1 MIARFVTAWS
11 FLTVVPLGGGATRRE
26 ERDFAQSLVAFPVV
40 GLVLGIAVAGLYT
53 ISAWVFPLPLAVVLS
68 VLGLVCLTGGLHLDG
83 VADTADAL
91 GARTREDALRI
102 MKGSTIGTFGA
113 LALVSVLG
121 LKIAGLLSL
130 PAGAHVP
137 ALIAMPV
144 VGRWVQT
151 ELVVGWPY
159 AREVGTAKVF
169 IQSAGVWQ
177 YLIAT
182 SMALPIVAV
191 VFGWAGLIAT
201 AVVGGVVA
209 LYGWLVA
216 RWLGGVTGDTI
227 GAAGEGAEVVA
238 LLTWAALFHA
248 SNVPG
253 GIFN

>member
-11 FLTVVPLGGGATRRE
+11 FLTVVPLGGRAAHRE
-26 ERDFAQSLVAFPVV
+26 ERDFAQSLAAFPVV
-40 GLVLGIAVAGLYT
+40 GLVLGIAVAGVYT
-53 ISAWVFPLPLAVVLS
+53 VSVLVFPLRLAVVLS

-102 MKGSTIGTFGA
+102 MRGSTIGTFGA

-121 LKIAGLLSL
+121 LKIAGVLSL

-144 VGRWVQT
+144 LGRWVQT
-151 ELVVGWPY
+151 EMVVGWPY
-159 AREVGTAKVF
+159 AREAGIAKAF
-169 IQSAGVWQ
+169 MQGANVWQ

-182 SMALPIVAV
+182 GVALPIVAS

-209 LYGWLVA
+209 LYGWWVA

-238 LLTWAALFHA
+238 LLTWAALFHTGH
-248 SNVPG
+248 VPG
-253 GIFN
+253 GIFT